1 MSMFSTLPPELHSD
15 ILSRLGQRDLLKCA
29 TVCRAWTEDSRRY
42 LCAYPVINGARSA
55 QGFKAYLQQSPRW
68 IPCVKGL
75 WLRALNNN
83 RNQGNP
89 DPWMSAA
96 LIELAPFLPN
106 LGALTFEN
114 WGPVVVGPEL
124 IAALRSF
131 EQVATLDLQAPVFHS
146 STDLEDFV
154 FALPKLSSLR
164 LHNVFW
170 RQPMGDSP
178 LDKFEHRGRPLP
190 LTKLQ
195 LCGVYADQAET
206 LFRWLR
212 DHGCRPSELVALHIH
227 EWDHRLLFDYMS
239 FIGDKLEVF
248 KFWPFFLA
256 QEDPDYSAVTLALN
270 SNIRSL
276 SMRTNGSPGGY
287 QNSWVPELLR
297 SAEQCP
303 LEYIAFEMCLDHE
316 GALEAPLWRRTT
328 GILESCWPQT
338 LCSIAFVHEPVKH
351 EGVYLNNFLQDG
363 TPAFKRYFATQ
374 LEHRETLRIE
384 MRNAPVFDLGVY
396 NSDE

>member
-1 MSMFSTLPPELHSD
+1 MSRCGFGAATDSSLKPLSIDNKALSVLGIPTL
-15 ILSRLGQRDLLKCA
+15 
-29 TVCRAWTEDSRRY
+29 
-42 LCAYPVINGARSA
+42 
-55 QGFKAYLQQSPRW
+55 GFKAYLQQSPRW
-68 IPCVKGL
+68 IPRVKGL
-75 WLRALNNN
+75 CLRALNNN
-83 RNQGNP
+83 RNQENP
-89 DPWMSAA
+89 DPWMRAA
-96 LIELAPFLPN
+96 LIELAPVLPN
-106 LGALTFEN
+106 LRALTLEN

-124 IAALRSF
+124 IAALLSF

-170 RQPMGDSP
+170 RHSMGDSP
-178 LDKFEHRGRPLP
+178 LDKFEHRGWPLP

-212 DHGCRPSELVALHIH
+212 EHGCRPSELVALHIH
-227 EWDHRLLFDYMS
+227 EWDLGFLFDYMS
-239 FIGDKLEVF
+239 FVGDKLEVF
-248 KFWPFFLA
+248 KFWPFFFA
-256 QEDPDYSAVTLALN
+256 QGDPDYSAVTLVHN
-270 SNIRSL
+270 PNVRSI
-276 SMRTNGSPGGY
+276 SMRTNSSPRGY
-287 QNSWVPELLR
+287 ENSWLPELLR

-303 LEYIAFEMCLDHE
+303 LEDITFEMCLDHE
-316 GALEAPLWRRTT
+316 GALDAPLWRRTT
-328 GILESCWPQT
+328 RLLQSCWLQT
-338 LCSIAFVHEPVKH
+338 LCSITFVHEPVKH
-351 EGVYLNNFLQDG
+351 EGMYLNSFLQDG

-384 MRNAPVFDLGVY
+384 MRNAPVLDLGGY